1 VFRII
6 LYEVI
11 RIIYSLFENCKE
23 ELMKP
28 SENELK
34 ILQILWD
41 LGPSSVR
48 DVHEKISENK
58 DSGYTTTLKLMQIMA
73 TKEIAIRD
81 TRARTHI
88 YSAAISEQETKTD
101 LLSKFIFATFKGSSS
116 SLVLQAL
123 GNGKT
128 TQDELDEIKAL
139 IASIEKTNSK

>member
-1 VFRII
+1 
-6 LYEVI
+6 
-11 RIIYSLFENCKE
+11 
-23 ELMKP
+23 MKP

-48 DVHEKISENK
+48 VVHEKISENK

-73 TKEIAIRD
+73 TKGIAIRD
-81 TRARTHI
+81 TSARTHI
-88 YSAAISEQETKTD
+88 YSPAISEQKTKTD
-101 LLSKFIFATFKGSSS
+101 LLSTFISATFKGSSS

-128 TQDELDEIKAL
+128 TQEELDEIKAL
-139 IASIEKTNSK
+139 IASIEKTNK

>member
-1 VFRII
+1 
-6 LYEVI
+6 
-11 RIIYSLFENCKE
+11 
-23 ELMKP
+23 MKP

-41 LGPSSVR
+41 YGPASVR

-73 TKEIAIRD
+73 TKGIAKRD
-81 TRARTHI
+81 TSSRTHI
-88 YSAAISEQETKTD
+88 YTAAISEQKTKKD
-101 LLSKFIFATFKGSSS
+101 LLSKFITATFKGSSS

-128 TQDELDEIKAL
+128 TQDELNEIKAL
-139 IASIEKTNSK
+139 ISTIEKNNKR

>member
-1 VFRII
+1 MAR
-6 LYEVI
+6 
-11 RIIYSLFENCKE
+11 
-23 ELMKP
+23 P

-73 TKEIAIRD
+73 AKGIAERD
-81 TRARTHI
+81 TTSRTHI
-88 YSAAISEQETKTD
+88 YSAALSEQKTKTD
-101 LLSKFIFATFKGSSS
+101 LLSRFISATFKGSSS

-123 GNGKT
+123 GNGNT
-128 TQDELDEIKAL
+128 TQKELDEIKAL
-139 IASIEKTNSK
+139 ISSIEKTNTK

>member
-1 VFRII
+1 
-6 LYEVI
+6 
-11 RIIYSLFENCKE
+11 
-23 ELMKP
+23 MKP

-41 LGPSSVR
+41 RGPSSVR
-48 DVHEKISENK
+48 EVHEKISENK

-73 TKEIAIRD
+73 TKGSAIRD
-81 TRARTHI
+81 TSARTHI
-88 YSAAISEQETKTD
+88 YSAAISEQNTKTD
-101 LLSKFIFATFKGSSS
+101 LLSKFISSTFKGSSS

-139 IASIEKTNSK
+139 IASIEKTNKK